1 MARVELITER
11 RDDLTDEQKA
21 TFDAVVQTRG
31 QMIRPFE
38 VLIHTPVI
46 GGSIADVGAKLRYG
60 STLPDHDRELLT
72 LTVGAHHRCQF
83 VWDSHIE
90 LGRRFGVREEVLAHL
105 ETGTPVEL
113 TTHEELVIG
122 GVRELITTGTVSDE
136 RFANLERTFETKG
149 AIEFSATVGYYTLLG
164 FVMGF
169 ARAC

>member
-11 RDDLTDEQKA
+11 RDDLTDEQKT
-21 TFDAVVQTRG
+21 TFDAVVKTRG

-46 GGSIADVGAKLRYG
+46 GGAIADVGAKLRYG

-72 LTVGAHHRCQF
+72 LSVGAHHECQF
-83 VWDSHIE
+83 VWDSHVE
-90 LGRRFGVREEVLAHL
+90 LGRRFGVREEVLSHL
-105 ETGTPVEL
+105 DTGAPVEL
-113 TTHEELVIG
+113 TAHEELIIG
-122 GVRELITTGTVSDE
+122 GVRELLTTGTVPDD
-136 RFANLERTFETKG
+136 RFAALEKTFGVKG